1 MDQNRFKSPVVW
13 AAVVAQILTVL
24 IVLDVINVAQ
34 QETINQV
41 VAAVLQ
47 LLVAF
52 GVINNP
58 RDAENFYKSLFYA
71 IIDMADRV
79 APERRLPIAFRQF

>member
-1 MDQNRFKSPVVW
+1 MEQNRFKSPVVW

-24 IVLDVINVAQ
+24 IVLDVITVAQ
-34 QETINQV
+34 QETINQL

-47 LLVAF
+47 LLIAF

-58 RDAENFYKSLFYA
+58 TTQDKF
-71 IIDMADRV
+71 
-79 APERRLPIAFRQF
+79 

>member
-1 MDQNRFKSPVVW
+1 MEQNRLKSPVVW

-47 LLVAF
+47 LLIAF

-58 RDAENFYKSLFYA
+58 TSSTTF
-71 IIDMADRV
+71 
-79 APERRLPIAFRQF
+79 

>member
-1 MDQNRFKSPVVW
+1 MKGENMEQNRFKSPVVW

-58 RDAENFYKSLFYA
+58 RDAENF
-71 IIDMADRV
+71 
-79 APERRLPIAFRQF
+79 

>member
-1 MDQNRFKSPVVW
+1 MEQNRFKSPVVW

-47 LLVAF
+47 LLIAF

-58 RDAENFYKSLFYA
+58 TDKSSF
-71 IIDMADRV
+71 
-79 APERRLPIAFRQF
+79 

>member
-1 MDQNRFKSPVVW
+1 MEQNRFKSPVVW

-47 LLVAF
+47 LLIAF

-58 RDAENFYKSLFYA
+58 VTS
-71 IIDMADRV
+71 DR
-79 APERRLPIAFRQF
+79 F

>member
-1 MDQNRFKSPVVW
+1 MNQNRFKSPVVW

-47 LLVAF
+47 LLIAF
-52 GVINNP
+52 GVINIP
-58 RDAENFYKSLFYA
+58 RDAENF
-71 IIDMADRV
+71 
-79 APERRLPIAFRQF
+79 

>member
-1 MDQNRFKSPVVW
+1 MEQNRFKSPVVW

-47 LLVAF
+47 LLIAF

-58 RDAENFYKSLFYA
+58 TSSTTF
-71 IIDMADRV
+71 
-79 APERRLPIAFRQF
+79 

>member
-1 MDQNRFKSPVVW
+1 MEQNRLKSPVVW
-13 AAVVAQILTVL
+13 AAVIAQILTIL

-52 GVINNP
+52 GVLNNP
-58 RDAENFYKSLFYA
+58 
-71 IIDMADRV
+71 V
-79 APERRLPIAFRQF
+79 AQDKF

>member
-1 MDQNRFKSPVVW
+1 MEQNRFKSPVVW

-34 QETINQV
+34 QDTINAL
-41 VAAVLQ
+41 VASVLQ

-52 GVINNP
+52 GILNNP
-58 RDAENFYKSLFYA
+58 
-71 IIDMADRV
+71 V
-79 APERRLPIAFRQF
+79 AQDKF